1 MMPGRGENRRPKR
14 HERQAHDMSTLS
26 LSLEEIHSLALDT
39 MLANGCDDANASALA
54 DIVTRAERDGSHS
67 HGLFRVPGYVKALRS
82 GKVNGKAKPKVSK
95 KAGAVVHVDGGGCFA
110 PLAQA
115 VGLPVLAETAAET
128 GVAALSLT
136 NIHHFAAL
144 WPETEFLADR
154 GLVGIAC
161 TAYMPMVAPAGSKE
175 KLFGTNP
182 ISFAWPRPGKPPVC
196 YDMATAAMAMGDV
209 QIAAR
214 DGKSVPLGTG
224 LDAEGNETTDPAAIA
239 EGVLLPFG
247 GYKGSAIALMV
258 ELLAAGLTGESFSY
272 EAAESDNHDGGPPRG
287 GEMVIALSPA
297 LIAGDGWEAH
307 VEGFMDRLTGLDGVR
322 VPGARRHVN
331 RLDTGPRSI
340 NAELVE
346 TIRGLV

>member
-1 MMPGRGENRRPKR
+1 MGHNFVSDRGTSFAESEK
-14 HERQAHDMSTLS
+14 MSTVS
-26 LSLEEIHSLALDT
+26 LTLDEIHALARDT
-39 MLANGCDDANASALA
+39 ILANGCDTANADALA

-82 GKVNGKAKPKVSK
+82 GKVDGHAKPVVSHK
-95 KAGAVVHVDGGGCFA
+95 TPAVVHVDGGGCFA
-110 PLAQA
+110 PLAQS
-115 VGLPVLAETAAET
+115 VGLPVLAEAASQL

-144 WPETEFLADR
+144 WPETEYLAER

-161 TAYMPMVAPAGSKE
+161 TAYMPAVAPAGSTE

-214 DGKSVPLGTG
+214 DGKSVPPGTG
-224 LDAEGNETTDPAAIA
+224 LDAEGRPTTDPAEIA
-239 EGVLLPFG
+239 KGVLLPFG

-258 ELLAAGLTGESFSY
+258 ELLAAGLTGENFSY
-272 EAAESDNHDGGPPRG
+272 EAAENDNHDGGPPRG

-297 LIAGDGWEAH
+297 LIAGDGWEDH
-307 VEGFMDRLTGLDGVR
+307 VEAFMTRLTGLEGVR
-322 VPGARRHVN
+322 LPGARRHEN
-331 RLDTGPRSI
+331 RKDTGPREI
-340 NAELVE
+340 NAALVE
-346 TIRGLV
+346 TIRTLG